1 MGPHSALVRFLI
13 SKMRVRYIWGVG
25 AIFGDFLKNA
35 KIAKNCRKFIF
46 AQKLPTLK
54 PRQVGVNR
62 TSKNT
67 PGPILSCLDVI
78 SHFGQNRFLTDIDE
92 IFPKIASGQEV
103 GMGQHGEGMMG
114 MMI

>member
-1 MGPHSALVRFLI
+1 MAPDPPVYRG
-13 SKMRVRYIWGVG
+13 GVG

-67 PGPILSCLDVI
+67 PGPILSRLDVI
-78 SHFGQNRFLTDIDE
+78 SHFGQYRFLTDIE
-92 IFPKIASGQEV
+92 AIFPKIASGQEV
-103 GMGQHGEGMMG
+103 GMGQHGEGVMG